1 MFDDMTYEKIL
12 NDMLSRVTN
21 DVDKRE
27 GSIIYDALAPCAYKL
42 AESYF
47 LLNNF
52 IDLVLLDT
60 AVGEYLDRAVLS
72 HGINIK
78 EATYSI
84 SKIETN
90 TEIDIVTRLGIE
102 DIYYTVKE
110 KITDT
115 SYKAIC
121 NLSGAVGNL
130 YNGELENI
138 DNVSGVTANLT
149 DILEAGVEEESDE
162 DLRNRFYNKV
172 RYPSTSGNIY
182 DYKKW
187 ALEVAGVGDAKVYP
201 LWNGNG
207 TVKVVIIDSNKE
219 IANGELI
226 KKVSNYIEEKRP
238 IGATVTVKSA
248 IKKDIDISVTIVI
261 DSKKYIL
268 NNVKERLEENLKKY
282 LKEIAFKNSY
292 VSYASIGNIIF
303 NTEGILDY
311 NNLLLN
317 NSSKNINLEEE
328 EIPTL
333 RLLNVEV

>member
-1 MFDDMTYEKIL
+1 MFENMTYEKIL
-12 NDMLSRVTN
+12 NDMLSRVTS

-52 IDLVLLDT
+52 IDLVLVDT
-60 AVGEYLDRAVLS
+60 ATGEYLDRAVLTQ
-72 HGINIK
+72 GINRK
-78 EATYSI
+78 KATHSI
-84 SKIETN
+84 RKVETN
-90 TEIDIVTRLGIE
+90 IEIDIGTRWGIE
-102 DIYYTVKE
+102 DVYYTVTE
-110 KITDT
+110 RITDT

-121 NLSGAVGNL
+121 NIYGIIGNL
-130 YNGELENI
+130 YSGVLENM
-138 DNVSGVTANLT
+138 DNISGVTANLT
-149 DILEAGVEEESDE
+149 DILEAGVNEESDE

-187 ALEVAGVGDAKVYP
+187 ALEVTGVGDAKIYP

-226 KKVSNYIEEKRP
+226 NKVSKYIEENRP

-248 IKKDIDISVTIVI
+248 IEKDITINVTIVI

-268 NNVKERLEENLKKY
+268 NTVKEKLEENLKNY
-282 LKEIAFKNSY
+282 LKEIAFKNNY

-303 NTEGILDY
+303 NTEGVIDY
-311 NNLLLN
+311 SNLLLN
-317 NSSKNINLEEE
+317 NSNKNITLEEE

-333 RLLNVEV
+333 KLLNLEV

>member
-72 HGINIK
+72 HGINRK

-84 SKIETN
+84 RKIETN
-90 TEIDIVTRLGIE
+90 TEIDIGTRWGIE

>member
-1 MFDDMTYEKIL
+1 MFENMTYEKIL
-12 NDMLSRVTN
+12 NDMLSRVTS

-52 IDLVLLDT
+52 IDLVLVDT
-60 AVGEYLDRAVLS
+60 AAGKYLDRAVLA
-72 HGINIK
+72 HGISRK
-78 EATYSI
+78 KATYSI
-84 SKIETN
+84 RKMETN
-90 TEIDIVTRLGIE
+90 IEIDIGTRWGIE
-102 DIYYTVKE
+102 DVYYTVTE
-110 KITDT
+110 RITDK

-121 NLSGAVGNL
+121 NIYGTIGNL
-130 YNGELENI
+130 YSGVLENI
-138 DNVSGVTANLT
+138 DNISGVTANLT
-149 DILEAGVEEESDE
+149 DILEAGVNEESDE

-187 ALEVAGVGDAKVYP
+187 ALEVTGVGDAKIYP

-226 KKVSNYIEEKRP
+226 NKVSKYIEENRP

-248 IKKDIDISVTIVI
+248 IEKDININVTIVI

-268 NNVKERLEENLKKY
+268 NTIKEKLEENLKNY
-282 LKEIAFKNSY
+282 LKEIAFKNNY

-303 NTEGILDY
+303 NTEGVIDY
-311 NNLLLN
+311 SNLLLN
-317 NSSKNINLEEE
+317 NSNKNITLEEE

-333 RLLNVEV
+333 KLLNVEV

>member
-27 GSIIYDALAPCAYKL
+27 GSIIYDALASCAYKL

-72 HGINIK
+72 HGINRK

-84 SKIETN
+84 RKIETN
-90 TEIDIVTRLGIE
+90 TEIDIGTRWGIE